1 MLTKDLIGSDLD
13 WHVANI
19 EKMPVKII
27 DGKCIFVGRV
37 DTWANPGSLK
47 GILTGQPFNPS
58 TRHGIGGLI
67 MDREFIGTAK
77 WIGQDEWTAF
87 APGALR
93 AWSLRCAVSLCITGG
108 GECPRWTQ
116 MVPTLKCKSTKMALW
131 FLP

>member
-1 MLTKDLIGSDLD
+1 MTTHTRDLIGPDLD
-13 WHVANI
+13 WHVAQI

-77 WIGQDEWTAF
+77 WIGQDEWTACYEN
-87 APGALR
+87 GTR
-93 AWSLRCAVSLCITGG
+93 AWGPTRLVAAMRCFVMHHRGWQVSAVDPNGADVEMQIY
-108 GECPRWTQ
+108 
-116 MVPTLKCKSTKMALW
+116 
-131 FLP
+131 